1 MSAAAPGVP
10 ATPVGPGSRLGPY
23 EVLAPLG
30 AGGMG
35 EVFRARD
42 LRLGREVAIK
52 LLPPA
57 MAAHPA
63 RVRRFEQEARA
74 SSALNH
80 PHILTVYDVGTADS
94 RLFIVM
100 ELVEGKTLRDL
111 LGGGP
116 LPLRKALDLAVQ
128 MASGLAKAHAAGIV
142 HRDLKPENVM
152 VTRDGFVKVLDF
164 GLAKLAGGDEE
175 SASAASPASITH
187 TDAVLGTVGYMS
199 PEQARG
205 DPADFRSDQ
214 FSFGAVLYELLSA
227 RRAFFRPTPVAT
239 LGAILHEEPEPRAG
253 AVPGVP
259 AELAWIVERC
269 LAKDPEHRYAGT
281 RDLVRDLER
290 VRDQAIRTES
300 GPAVSPRSAP
310 ARRWRTV
317 LLAVAAVSLAALAT
331 WQLAARRPLAT
342 ANTAPGGRSLAV
354 LPFRNLT
361 GTPSDDYFAA
371 GITEAIGAELS
382 KGRGLV
388 VISGSSV
395 VPSKAQTV
403 DSQRMGRE
411 LGATHLLEGS
421 VQRAD
426 DRMRI
431 TARLTEVATGRQVWS
446 DRYDR
451 QSQDVF
457 ALQDDVARSVGA
469 ALRVSLRGS
478 SGHGPSPPTSS
489 LAAYDAYLRGRFHF
503 NKLYGLPSAQAEP
516 DGQEARAWFEKAVAL
531 DPRFAEA
538 HAALGETYASLL
550 FYVEAKK
557 EYQEKAYVSIERALA
572 LDPDLAEAYA
582 ARALLAWT
590 LANDFPHETAVADLR
605 RALELNPNL
614 ADARWLLGRIYAH
627 VGLLEASLAQF
638 AIAQR
643 LAPDQDRSLNRMGMV
658 YGYQGRYEEALAAFA
673 KMSPERLDD
682 ETVSPLLH
690 LGRLAE
696 AKRAAEACLRK
707 SPDDAICTSAY
718 ALVLARAGDAPGA
731 DRFAERAIKADRGLS
746 HYHHTEYA
754 IGTTYALIGKKAAAV
769 QWLERAAAHGLPC
782 YPLFRDDPGLAS
794 LRGDPAFEALLS
806 RLKSQWE
813 GYRRDLLPPPA

>member
-1 MSAAAPGVP
+1 MSAAAPEAP
-10 ATPVGPGSRLGPY
+10 ARPIGPGSRLGPY
-23 EVLAPLG
+23 EVLALLG

-111 LGGGP
+111 LGEGP
-116 LPLRKALDLAVQ
+116 LLLRKALDLAVQ

-164 GLAKLAGGDEE
+164 GLAKLAGGDED
-175 SASAASPASITH
+175 SASAGPPASITH
-187 TDAVLGTVGYMS
+187 TDAVLGTLGYMS

-214 FSFGAVLYELLSA
+214 FSFGAVLYEMLSA

-239 LGAILHEEPEPRAG
+239 LGAILHDEPEPLAH

-269 LAKDPEHRYAGT
+269 LAKDPERRYAGT

-300 GPAVSPRSAP
+300 GPVAGLP
-310 ARRWRTV
+310 ARGRSGGTALLAGAAAIVTV
-317 LLAVAAVSLAALAT
+317 LLA
-331 WQLAARRPLAT
+331 WQLAARRPPST
-342 ANTAPGGRSLAV
+342 ANTGPGARSLAV

-361 GTPSDDYFAA
+361 GTPADDYFAA

-382 KGRGLV
+382 KAHGLM
-388 VISGSSV
+388 VISASSV
-395 VPSKAQTV
+395 VPDKTLAL
-403 DSQRMGRE
+403 DPQRAGRE

-451 QSQDVF
+451 HSQDVF

-503 NKLYGLPSAQAEP
+503 NKLYGMPSGQAEP

-550 FYVEAKK
+550 FYVEARK

-590 LANDFPHETAVADLR
+590 LANGFPHETAAADLR

-638 AIAQR
+638 EIAQR
-643 LAPDQDRSLNRMGMV
+643 LAPDQERSLNRMGMV
-658 YGYQGRYEEALAAFA
+658 YGYQGHYEEALAAFT
-673 KMSPERLDD
+673 KISPEKLDD

-690 LGRLAE
+690 LGRLEE
-696 AKRAAEACLRK
+696 AKQAAETCLRK
-707 SPDDAICTSAY
+707 HPDDPVCTSAY
-718 ALVLARAGDAPGA
+718 ALVLARAGDITRAEQY
-731 DRFAERAIKADRGLS
+731 AERAIQADRGLS

-754 IGTTYALIGKKAAAV
+754 IGSAYALIGNKAAAI

-782 YPLFRDDPGLAS
+782 YPLFRDDPNLAG
-794 LRGDPAFEALLS
+794 LRGDPEYQAFMT
-806 RLKSQWE
+806 RLRSQWE
-813 GYRRDLLPPPA
+813 GYRRELLPPPA

>member
-1 MSAAAPGVP
+1 MSVAAPGAP
-10 ATPVGPGSRLGPY
+10 ALPIGPGSRLGPY
-23 EVLAPLG
+23 EVLALLG

-111 LGGGP
+111 LTAGP
-116 LPLRKALDLAVQ
+116 PPLRRALDMAVQ
-128 MASGLAKAHAAGIV
+128 MASGLAKAHGARIV

-152 VTRDGFVKVLDF
+152 VTRDGFVKLLDF
-164 GLAKLAGGDEE
+164 GLAKLAAGDDD
-175 SASAASPASITH
+175 SAGAASTASVTH

-205 DPADFRSDQ
+205 DPVDFRSDQ
-214 FSFGAVLYELLSA
+214 FSFGALLYEMLSA
-227 RRAFFRPTPVAT
+227 RRAFSRPTPMAT
-239 LGAILHEEPEPRAG
+239 LGAILHEEPEPLASI
-253 AVPGVP
+253 APGVP

-269 LAKDPEHRYAGT
+269 LAKDPDHRYAGT

-300 GPAVSPRSAP
+300 GPVVSPRFAT
-310 ARRWRTV
+310 AKRWRTV
-317 LLAVAAVSLAALAT
+317 LLAVTAVSLAALLA
-331 WQLAARRPLAT
+331 WQARRSPAT

-361 GTPSDDYFAA
+361 GTPGDEYFAA

-382 KGRGLV
+382 KARGLL
-388 VISGSSV
+388 VISASSV
-395 VPSKAQTV
+395 VPDKTLAVDPQKA
-403 DSQRMGRE
+403 GRE

-431 TARLTEVATGRQVWS
+431 TARLTEVATGHQVWS

-451 QSQDVF
+451 QNRDVF

-489 LAAYDAYLRGRFHF
+489 LAAYDAYLRGRFHL
-503 NKLYGLPSAQAEP
+503 NKLYGMPSAQAEP
-516 DGQEARAWFEKAVAL
+516 NGQEARAWFEKAIVL

-557 EYQEKAYVSIERALA
+557 EYQERAYVSIERALA

-590 LANDFPHETAVADLR
+590 LANGFPHETAAADLR

-627 VGLLEASLAQF
+627 VGLLDASLAQF
-638 AIAQR
+638 EIAQR
-643 LAPDQDRSLNRMGMV
+643 LAPDEERSLNRIGMV
-658 YGYQGRYEEALAAFA
+658 YGYQGRYEEALAAFG
-673 KMSPERLDD
+673 KISPEKLDD
-682 ETVSPLLH
+682 ETVNPLLH
-690 LGRLAE
+690 LGRLEE
-696 AKRAAEACLRK
+696 AKRAAEACLGKNR
-707 SPDDAICTSAY
+707 DDSICTSAY
-718 ALVLARAGDAPGA
+718 ALVLARARDIPGA
-731 DRFAERAIKADRGLS
+731 ERFADRAIKADRGLS
-746 HYHHTEYA
+746 HYHHVEYA
-754 IGTTYALIGKKAAAV
+754 IGVVYALIGKKAAAV
-769 QWLERAAAHGLPC
+769 EWLERAAAHGLPC
-782 YPLFRDDPGLAS
+782 YPLYRDDPSLAS

-813 GYRRDLLPPPA
+813 GYRRELLPPPA